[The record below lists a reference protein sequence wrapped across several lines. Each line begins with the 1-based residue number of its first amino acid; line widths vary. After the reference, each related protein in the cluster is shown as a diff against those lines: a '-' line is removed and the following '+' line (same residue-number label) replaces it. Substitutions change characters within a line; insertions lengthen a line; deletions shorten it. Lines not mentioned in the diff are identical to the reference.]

1 MARTREA
8 VLTMIARRRQTRLT
22 AGPLSNS
29 AIRTEACGLGSDTQR
44 PLDGS
49 LHLYNYA
56 ATNEPGEC
64 VVFRANDMGRGPI
77 ARAQLPERIA
87 SGTHLLGARRVPPR
101 LVNGTR
107 LDHESESAK
116 TPDNAEVPESGPA
129 ENSNAIALGLIGDEW
144 NLTIVRLAIM
154 SGVRRYKDFRD
165 RIGIANSVLTVRL
178 RRLTEAGVFTMSRYS
193 QAPRRYEYVL
203 TDCGRDLWK
212 VLLTIWSWEAVWVTE
227 HIEPLPPMYHTECGE
242 EFSPVMHCRACGQPA
257 GIRDVRGTFGPS
269 GGFDRS
275 VPRATTRR
283 RSAGGSPGPGLV
295 PQTIELIGNRWSA
308 SALAAAFLGARRFTD
323 MLVMM
328 GAPPT
333 IVSDRLR
340 TFCEM
345 GVLEPVVT
353 KAGSGRV
360 EYRLTDKGRAFFPHV
375 MVMLDWGD
383 RWFRAPEGPAM
394 LLTHTACGGEF
405 HPVLHC
411 SVCQHELHGSQI
423 QVGGDPPK
431 ASQPDQP

>member
-1 MARTREA
+1 MG
-8 VLTMIARRRQTRLT
+8 LTT
-22 AGPLSNS
+22 
-29 AIRTEACGLGSDTQR
+29 
-44 PLDGS
+44 
-49 LHLYNYA
+49 
-56 ATNEPGEC
+56 
-64 VVFRANDMGRGPI
+64 
-77 ARAQLPERIA
+77 
-87 SGTHLLGARRVPPR
+87 
-101 LVNGTR
+101 
-107 LDHESESAK
+107 
-116 TPDNAEVPESGPA
+116 

-144 NLTIVRLAIM
+144 NLAIAKLAIM
-154 SGVRRYKDFRD
+154 SDVRRYKDFRD
-165 RIGIANSVLTVRL
+165 QLGIANSVLTARL
-178 RRLTEAGVFTMSRYS
+178 RRLTEAGVFTMEQYS
-193 QAPRRYEYVL
+193 DAPRRYEYVL
-203 TDCGRDLWK
+203 TERGRDLWK

-227 HIEPLPPMYHTECGE
+227 HAEPLPPMYHTECGE
-242 EFSPVMHCRACGQPA
+242 EFSPVMHCRACGQRA

-269 GGFDRS
+269 GGFERS

-283 RSAGGSPGPGLV
+283 RSAGGAAAGGAGGPGLV

-340 TFCEM
+340 TFCQM
-345 GVLEPVVT
+345 GVLETVVA

-383 RWFRAPEGPAM
+383 RWFRAPEGPAT
-394 LLTHTACGGEF
+394 LLSHTTCGGEF
-405 HPVLHC
+405 HPVLNC
-411 SVCQHELHGSQI
+411 SACGRELHGSQI

-431 ASQPDQP
+431 SRS